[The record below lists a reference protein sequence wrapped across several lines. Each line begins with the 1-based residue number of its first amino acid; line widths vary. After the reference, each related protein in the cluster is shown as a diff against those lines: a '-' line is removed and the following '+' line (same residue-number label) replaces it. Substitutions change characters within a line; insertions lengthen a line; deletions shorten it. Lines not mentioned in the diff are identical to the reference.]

1 MPVVAAVVRRD
12 GAYLVA
18 RRPRGKRHGGLWEFP
33 GGKIRNGEDDRA
45 ALARELREELD
56 VAVDDVGEV
65 LFVARDP
72 GSRFVIRFRAVDV
85 DGEPRSLEHEEVR
98 WVESSR
104 LDQLDLAP
112 ADLRFVRSCLAPE

>member
-1 MPVVAAVVRRD
+1 MVAAVVRRD

-18 RRPRGKRHGGLWEFP
+18 RRPRGKRHGGRWEFP

-45 ALARELREELD
+45 ALARELREELG
-56 VAVDDVGEV
+56 VEVDDVGDV

-72 GSRFVIRFRAVDV
+72 GSRFVIRFRTVDI

-98 WVESSR
+98 WVESPR
-104 LDQLDLAP
+104 LDQLELAP